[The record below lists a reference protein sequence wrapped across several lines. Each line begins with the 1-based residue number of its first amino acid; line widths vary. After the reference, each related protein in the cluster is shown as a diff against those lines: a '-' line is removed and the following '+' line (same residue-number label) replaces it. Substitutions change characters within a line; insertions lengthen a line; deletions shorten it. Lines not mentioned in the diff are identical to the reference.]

1 MMDLEELHLS
11 WWRGRSSR
19 PDNQR
24 AQKSDESEVSLD
36 RQPHV
41 CTIYTNFSVFTV
53 SWSLAMLSGGGP
65 IDSRLRIF
73 LEWRCIGV
81 FSEVYQLP
89 FFAVL
94 FFCSSC
100 LDLHTHSENVHNF
113 LETTLKGLK
122 GQLSILDMVYICHA
136 SRLVALNGYNSGQHV
151 LPSSQC
157 SWPSPWDFHLLSFLF
172 ALVHPA
178 LFSWLTLESPV
189 PPPKKSYCTTSL
201 FSPEKYHLFIHQVF
215 FELLLCARHGSEV
228 CGPWGTYSKE
238 GKANVMSCDLYM
250 VIHFYVS
257 FHSNK
262 AKVPHPPPRP
272 LEGNF

>member
-73 LEWRCIGV
+73 LEWRCIGM
-81 FSEVYQLP
+81 FSEAYRLP

-100 LDLHTHSENVHNF
+100 LDLHNPSKNVHNF
-113 LETTLKGLK
+113 LETTVKWDWRGSCPSLTWSTYVMLQGWWLWTETI
-122 GQLSILDMVYICHA
+122 QENTCF
-136 SRLVALNGYNSGQHV
+136 
-151 LPSSQC
+151 LP
-157 SWPSPWDFHLLSFLF
+157 
-172 ALVHPA
+172 
-178 LFSWLTLESPV
+178 
-189 PPPKKSYCTTSL
+189 
-201 FSPEKYHLFIHQVF
+201 
-215 FELLLCARHGSEV
+215 
-228 CGPWGTYSKE
+228 
-238 GKANVMSCDLYM
+238 ANVAGLHHGISICFPSCLLWFTLPYS
-250 VIHFYVS
+250 H
-257 FHSNK
+257 
-262 AKVPHPPPRP
+262 
-272 LEGNF
+272 G